1 LSGFLEIYD
10 DAFKKMI
17 PFRHKY
23 RLLRHDGLFR
33 EMMVI
38 AKPTYDGDSAFT
50 GFIGTVVDIGEK

>member
-1 LSGFLEIYD
+1 LKVYS
-10 DAFKKMI
+10 DAFEKMI

-38 AKPTYDGDSAFT
+38 AKPTYDADSTFT